1 VTGRD
6 VFVGLLLVNL
16 IHLGISTRS
25 NSQDTNQDSCAVN
38 SWLLIFL
45 EMGTLALLLSSN
57 VVRSINSLSIAA
69 EAVLALIFIAIA
81 IVFAAASGPHRW
93 ALKLNEI
100 DYCSAQNNP
109 HAALVYLAADFLGA
123 GSAILERH
131 TRPKHFHPRAMPD
144 PYPQPLPGSDQFLH
158 SRSHQEHADSERHPA
173 RGGLGLFAA
182 RGH

>member
-1 VTGRD
+1 
-6 VFVGLLLVNL
+6 
-16 IHLGISTRS
+16 
-25 NSQDTNQDSCAVN
+25 
-38 SWLLIFL
+38 
-45 EMGTLALLLSSN
+45 MGTLALLLSSN

-131 TRPKHFHPRAMPD
+131 TRPKHFCPRAMPVTPTHNREQVVISFFIRAPIKNMPILSATLLAVALVALQLGVID
-144 PYPQPLPGSDQFLH
+144 PYIVDEISQVWKTVEVLPLPPPTTPRPPPPPRLGP
-158 SRSHQEHADSERHPA
+158 AHPA
-173 RGGLGLFAA
+173 WTR
-182 RGH
+182 